1 MAYIVKDLSNVQKIE
16 YKGYTIQLY
25 CIKDSFWS
33 GKREYQV
40 SICISD
46 LMYYNVVKYIRDI
59 RMREQ
64 LNSSLFV
71 SIPKRPLVDVNRKTI
86 DRVKQLVPFYKTF
99 SINVS
104 RKYTVLVEN
113 RPYVL
118 DAISQ
123 IKSIIDTKYGE
134 AIKQFSINTLDLL
147 L

>member
-1 MAYIVKDLSNVQKIE
+1 MAYIVKDLSNTQKID
-16 YKGYTIQLY
+16 YKGYTIQLH

-33 GKREYQV
+33 GKREFQA

-46 LMYYNVVKYIRDI
+46 LMYYDVVKHIRDI

-64 LNSSLFV
+64 LGGSFFLP
-71 SIPKRPLVDVNRKTI
+71 IPRPPLVDVNRKTI

-104 RKYTVLVEN
+104 RKNTVLIEN

-123 IKSIIDTKYGE
+123 VKSIIDTEYGE
-134 AIKQFSINTLDLL
+134 AINQFSINTLDLL